1 MTKPK
6 IIIRSI
12 LILITLAL
20 IAYNHNGEI
29 IPVNDGM
36 GWDGRLYASYAAN
49 LERSLNE
56 KAINEYRFQRVLMSV
71 VISKVAGITGT
82 TLDIPTTVKAFKLFN
97 LFWLLLA
104 LFYFLLLLQH
114 MKLPDWIEILGFA
127 GLFWCFPILKMT
139 GYNPII
145 TDTGAFA
152 LGVAM
157 VYHYLKANYIIMLA
171 IALIGSFVWPT
182 FILFGFLIFMKKENI
197 QDLKS
202 TGFRLE
208 RMLLPAI
215 YLLVFLIVSQAYADQ
230 FYDTYAD
237 VNPITKSALFISVI
251 IGAAYCYGA
260 TGFIPNFSAINDL
273 IKSIKWLWIIPVV
286 LIFVAVKFIVGHYAS
301 PQPEQMSGG
310 RYIINVI
317 KQSVVNPGVFYVS
330 HIIYFGFPLI
340 LIAFNGHKFVKVL
353 RNYGFGMLILT
364 GGIIFMSLG
373 SESRQ
378 LINFYPLF
386 VILLMQSLADL
397 KTPKLEW
404 IIGLAVLAIVW
415 SRFWY
420 TINDGGD
427 IGKNLLAYPAQRYFQ
442 VFGPWMSNPNYF
454 MNLLYCIL
462 LTAVVFMIYK
472 LQLSPVVA
480 KNVSNPIKKKR

>member
-6 IIIRSI
+6 ILIRAVLS
-12 LILITLAL
+12 LITIAL
-20 IAYNHNGEI
+20 IAYNHNSEI

-49 LERSLNE
+49 LERSLDE

-71 VISKVAGITGT
+71 VISKVASMTGT

-97 LFWLLLA
+97 IFWLFLA

-114 MKLPDWIEILGFA
+114 LKLPDWIEIVGFA
-127 GLFWCFPILKMT
+127 GLFWCFPIIKMT

-157 VYHYLKANYIIMLA
+157 VYHYLKGHYPVMLA
-171 IALIGSFVWPT
+171 IVLIGSFVWPT
-182 FILFGFLIFMKKENI
+182 FILFGLLIFMKRETVQVPNTTK
-197 QDLKS
+197 
-202 TGFRLE
+202 FRLE
-208 RMLLPAI
+208 RLILPVA
-215 YLLVFLIVSQAYADQ
+215 YLLVFMIVSQGFADQ

-237 VNPITKSALFISVI
+237 VNPITKSTLFISVL

-260 TGFIPNFSAINDL
+260 SGFIPSFNALNDL
-273 IKSIKWLWIIPVV
+273 VKSVKWLWIIPVV
-286 LIFVAVKFIVGHYAS
+286 LIFIGVKYVVGQYAS

-310 RYIINVI
+310 RYIINII
-317 KQSVVNPGVFYVS
+317 KQSVANPGVFYVS
-330 HIIYFGFPLI
+330 HIIYFGFPMVL
-340 LIAFNGHKFVKVL
+340 LVFNGPNFVKVI
-353 RNYGFGMLILT
+353 REYGFGMLVLA

-378 LINFYPLF
+378 LINFYPLLVVLF
-386 VILLMQSLADL
+386 MKSLVGL
-397 KTPKLEW
+397 KTPKLGW
-404 IIGLAVLAIVW
+404 IIGMSLLAILW

-427 IGKNLLAYPAQRYFQ
+427 IGKNLLQYPAQRYFQ
-442 VFGPWMSNPNYF
+442 VFGPWMSNPTYF

-462 LTAVVFMIYK
+462 LAAAVFAFYK
-472 LQLSPVVA
+472 VQLSTAEKKSIPIPV
-480 KNVSNPIKKKR
+480 KKKR